1 MASTIIGTYPILNNK
16 ISFVDENGIQTITY
30 IFTVKSSDVT
40 TYLPKKDDP
49 YYGPDVSGA
58 KDSYIKIPS
67 DTVSQYLV
75 TQVNIDNLN
84 GGLTKISV
92 TTAGTQNTL
101 TKPRLSLIPNQP
113 LIFGLASSPIFG
125 LASSPNSS
133 SGDQGAGTA
142 RGGVGIVVTFIG
154 VVGEE
159 QLIFERYSY
168 KSMPSSILG
177 MPMPIPAR
185 QPFIVRNRNINIP
198 VYDSVYSGYL
208 CTETSFQRIGG
219 VTLYRLSF
227 KEQGYYQVY
236 SCKTSGNTTIC
247 TAVPIYSFKD

>member
-1 MASTIIGTYPILNNK
+1 MASTIIGIYPILNNK

-30 IFTVKSSDVT
+30 IFTIKSSDVT

-58 KDSYIKIPS
+58 KDSYIKSAS

-113 LIFGLASSPIFG
+113 LIFGLASSPN
-125 LASSPNSS
+125 PS

-154 VVGEE
+154 VAGEE

-185 QPFIVRNRNINIP
+185 QPFTVRTRNINIP

-236 SCKTSGNTTIC
+236 SCKTSDNTTIC